1 MLLEPN
7 EKLERTIQS
16 ISQPINQS
24 TNF

>member
-24 TNF
+24 NNF